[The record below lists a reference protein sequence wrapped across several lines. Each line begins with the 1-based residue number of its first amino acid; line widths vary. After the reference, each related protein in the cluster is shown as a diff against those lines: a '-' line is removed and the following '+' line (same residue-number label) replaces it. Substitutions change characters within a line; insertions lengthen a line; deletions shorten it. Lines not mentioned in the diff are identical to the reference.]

1 MSEKKSFIEKWGPV
15 AERVVLYAGLAF
27 GFYMLYW
34 GFRFIFT
41 VFG

>member
-1 MSEKKSFIEKWGPV
+1 MNKKKSFLEKCGPIFEKV
-15 AERVVLYAGLAF
+15 IFYAGIAF